1 MKYCKN
7 CGAELGP
14 EDKDCAN
21 CGKPVEDSEK
31 APEENGGADKGAD
44 SAGKNPR
51 EGKNSYEDD
60 LAAMKD
66 GMKNAAEKAFVGA
79 QHIASQVGSKI
90 NEIKEKE
97 EAALEAELAASKR
110 AKKSSGHNVDTAKF
124 MSATELWSWLKK
136 DAKRQLFYTD
146 ERNEVTEEEFV
157 GKVEEKMQENGVP
170 AKIEKR
176 KIQWDRSAVQRECY
190 FVLPQ
195 TEVVNPVSYILQFNH
210 VGNFSFVE
218 EKTFITPPELPE
230 VPGKPKTDANKYAS
244 SIIMLVAGILFICFG
259 LSGLRDLNHLAG
271 FVMTLLILGAAL
283 AVVGGYGYIKYSVI
297 MKYNKK
303 CAEQE
308 RAWNLAWSN
317 WRNSIFLYSF
327 QEDINGQL
335 SRIFDAVFGCIK
347 QVSDDIFKE
356 QAAMEDDS
364 SQRMSELEEMIE
376 RHKEEY
382 R

>member
-1 MKYCKN
+1 MRYCEN
-7 CGAELGP
+7 CGAVLEP
-14 EDKDCAN
+14 SDKVCAN
-21 CGKPVEDSEK
+21 CGMSVEN
-31 APEENGGADKGAD
+31 PEIPENGEVDKRATSKGETPQD
-44 SAGKNPR
+44 
-51 EGKNSYEDD
+51 GKNSYEDD
-60 LAAMKD
+60 FAAVKD

-79 QHIASQVGSKI
+79 QHIANQVGNKI

-97 EAALEAELAASKR
+97 EAALETEVAASKK
-110 AKKSSGHNVDTAKF
+110 AKNSSRDNVDTTKF

-146 ERNEVTEEEFV
+146 NRNEVTEEEFV
-157 GKVEEKMQENGVP
+157 SRVEEKMQENGVP

-218 EKTFITPPELPE
+218 EKTFITPPDLPE
-230 VPGKPKTDANKYAS
+230 VPGKPKPDANKYGS
-244 SIIMLVAGILFICFG
+244 SIIMLIAGILLFLFG
-259 LSGLRDLNHLAG
+259 LSGIGELNRMAG
-271 FVMTLLILGAAL
+271 FVMLLLIAGAVL
-283 AVVGGYGYIKYSVI
+283 AVAGGYGYIKYSVI
-297 MKYNKK
+297 VKYNQK

-308 RAWNLAWSN
+308 KAWNLAWSN

>member
-1 MKYCKN
+1 MKYCEN
-7 CGAELGP
+7 CGAALGTD
-14 EDKDCAN
+14 DKVCAN
-21 CGKPVEDSEK
+21 CGMPLENSEK
-31 APEENGGADKGAD
+31 EITENGEVDKNIGSEGQA
-44 SAGKNPR
+44 SQ

-60 LAAMKD
+60 FAAVKD
-66 GMKNAAEKAFVGA
+66 GMKNAAEKAFIGA
-79 QHIASQVGSKI
+79 QHIASQVGNKI

-97 EAALEAELAASKR
+97 EAALESEVAASKK
-110 AKKSSGHNVDTAKF
+110 AKTSSGHNVDSAKF

-146 ERNEVTEEEFV
+146 DRNEVTEEEFV
-157 GKVEEKMQENGVP
+157 SRVEEKMQENGVP

-176 KIQWDRSAVQRECY
+176 KIQWDRSVVQRECY
-190 FVLPQ
+190 FVLPR

-218 EKTFITPPELPE
+218 EKTFITPPDLPE
-230 VPGKPKTDANKYAS
+230 VPGKPKPDANKYGS
-244 SIIMLVAGILFICFG
+244 SIAMLIAGILFFLFG
-259 LSGLRDLNHLAG
+259 LSGLGDLNHMAG
-271 FVMTLLILGAAL
+271 FVMILLIAGAVL
-283 AVVGGYGYIKYSVI
+283 AATGGYGYIKYSVI
-297 MKYNKK
+297 VKYNKK

-308 RAWNLAWSN
+308 KVWNLAWSN
-317 WRNSIFLYSF
+317 WRNSIFVYSF

-356 QAAMEDDS
+356 QAAVEDDS

>member
-1 MKYCKN
+1 MKYCEN
-7 CGAELGP
+7 CGAALGTD
-14 EDKDCAN
+14 DKVCAN
-21 CGKPVEDSEK
+21 CGMPLENSEK
-31 APEENGGADKGAD
+31 EITENGEVDKNIGSEGQA
-44 SAGKNPR
+44 SQ

-60 LAAMKD
+60 FAAVKD
-66 GMKNAAEKAFVGA
+66 GMKNAAEKAFIGA
-79 QHIASQVGSKI
+79 QHIASQVGNKI

-97 EAALEAELAASKR
+97 EAALESEVAASKR
-110 AKKSSGHNVDTAKF
+110 AKTSSGHNVDSAKF

-146 ERNEVTEEEFV
+146 DRNEVTEEEFV
-157 GKVEEKMQENGVP
+157 SRVEEKMQENGVP

-176 KIQWDRSAVQRECY
+176 KIQWDRSVVQRECY
-190 FVLPQ
+190 FVLPR

-218 EKTFITPPELPE
+218 EKTFITPPDLPE
-230 VPGKPKTDANKYAS
+230 VPGKPKPDANKYGS
-244 SIIMLVAGILFICFG
+244 SIAMLIAGILFFLFG
-259 LSGLRDLNHLAG
+259 LSGLGDLNHMAG
-271 FVMTLLILGAAL
+271 FVMILLIAGAVL
-283 AVVGGYGYIKYSVI
+283 AATGGYGYIKYSVI
-297 MKYNKK
+297 VKYNKK

-308 RAWNLAWSN
+308 KVWNLAWSN
-317 WRNSIFLYSF
+317 WRNSIFVYSF

-356 QAAMEDDS
+356 QAAVEDDS

>member
-1 MKYCKN
+1 MRYCEN
-7 CGAELGP
+7 CGAVLEP
-14 EDKDCAN
+14 SDKVCAN
-21 CGKPVEDSEK
+21 CGMSVEN
-31 APEENGGADKGAD
+31 PEIPENGEVDKSTTSKVETPQD
-44 SAGKNPR
+44 
-51 EGKNSYEDD
+51 GKNSYEDD
-60 LAAMKD
+60 FAAVKD

-79 QHIASQVGSKI
+79 QHIANQVGNKI

-97 EAALEAELAASKR
+97 EAALETEVAASKK
-110 AKKSSGHNVDTAKF
+110 AKKSSRDNVDTTKF

-146 ERNEVTEEEFV
+146 NRNEVTEEEFV
-157 GKVEEKMQENGVP
+157 SRVEEKMQENGVP

-218 EKTFITPPELPE
+218 EKTFITPPDLPE
-230 VPGKPKTDANKYAS
+230 VPGKPKPDANKYGS
-244 SIIMLVAGILFICFG
+244 SIIMLIAGILLFLFG
-259 LSGLRDLNHLAG
+259 LSGIGELNRMAG
-271 FVMTLLILGAAL
+271 FVMLLLIAGAVL
-283 AVVGGYGYIKYSVI
+283 AVAGGYGYIKYSVI
-297 MKYNKK
+297 VKYNQK

-308 RAWNLAWSN
+308 KAWNLAWSN

>member
-1 MKYCKN
+1 MRYCEN
-7 CGAELGP
+7 CGAVLEP
-14 EDKDCAN
+14 SDKVCAN
-21 CGKPVEDSEK
+21 CGMSVEN
-31 APEENGGADKGAD
+31 PEIPENGEVDK
-44 SAGKNPR
+44 SATSKGETPQD
-51 EGKNSYEDD
+51 GKNSYEDD
-60 LAAMKD
+60 FAAVKD

-79 QHIASQVGSKI
+79 QHIANQVGNKI

-97 EAALEAELAASKR
+97 EAALETEVAASKK
-110 AKKSSGHNVDTAKF
+110 AKNSSRDNVDTTKF

-146 ERNEVTEEEFV
+146 NRNEVTEEEFV
-157 GKVEEKMQENGVP
+157 SRVEEKMQENGVP

-218 EKTFITPPELPE
+218 EKTFITPPDLPE
-230 VPGKPKTDANKYAS
+230 VPGKPKPDANKYGS
-244 SIIMLVAGILFICFG
+244 SIIMLIAGILLFLFG
-259 LSGLRDLNHLAG
+259 LSGIGELNRMAG
-271 FVMTLLILGAAL
+271 FVMLLLIAGAVL
-283 AVVGGYGYIKYSVI
+283 AVAGGYGYIKYSVI
-297 MKYNKK
+297 VKYNQK

-308 RAWNLAWSN
+308 KAWNLAWSN